1 MIDKELMS
9 GHTCVFERYK
19 FDYLQSTAVTAV
31 EQLGDEEGTGAWALK
46 KLVIRQDRSFVRNT
60 IGDEID
66 WNEPLVELVSFN
78 SQISPLQLDPAGRY
92 RALGKFIRKI
102 ESDIVDI
109 DELPE
114 DLIRRYSRS
123 DSDPS
128 A

>member
-1 MIDKELMS
+1 MIDKDLRS
-9 GHTCVFERYK
+9 GNTCVFEHYK

-31 EQLGDEEGTGAWALK
+31 EQLGDEEGTGSWALK

-78 SQISPLQLDPAGRY
+78 RQISPLQLDPAGRY

-114 DLIRRYSRS
+114 HLIKNIRS

-128 A
+128 S